1 MKAEGSDLKR
11 LAQEWPKPAPPTA
24 PPAERRELASPDD
37 DYERWPFAV
46 SALLILTLSG
56 LLWAV
61 VIGTGW
67 MVSRLFS

>member
-11 LAQEWPKPAPPTA
+11 LAQEWPQPAQPPA
-24 PPAERRELASPDD
+24 PPAERRELASPEE

-56 LLWAV
+56 LLWAI
-61 VIGTGW
+61 VIGAGW
-67 MVSRLFS
+67 TVSRIFS